1 MACQPKEQSVTAALT
16 GKKKTE
22 KNFTMRK
29 GSFDNLLLFEAT

>member
-16 GKKKTE
+16 EQKKS
-22 KNFTMRK
+22 FTMRK